1 MKKFISV
8 LLATALLGSG
18 GAALAHDDD
27 AEQLDPVVQIVSEYD
42 NADEQLDALLE
53 LRARIDEMIAQIGSA
68 DYAPLER
75 NDINDDVTRLQE
87 RLIEL
92 GYMTRANGK
101 YDNETVKAVK
111 QFEKVNGL
119 ENDGKASVLDQLIL
133 FSASALT
140 KDGQPATTVTD
151 VNQTEPAPGDVKPD
165 PDADKPDPSADKP
178 DPDADKPDPDADKPN
193 PDANKPNPNIANL
206 DLDSYAPFDFA
217 EYTADPEAF
226 QDSMVQL
233 EGNVLQLL
241 NAQGDTGA
249 LILVTDDLQRI
260 YVEADA
266 QTLDGISGGNRL
278 NVYARISSTYE
289 YTTLTGESRTLPR
302 AVADGID
309 VLS

>member
-1 MKKFISV
+1 M
-8 LLATALLGSG
+8 LATALLGSG

-133 FSASALT
+133 FSDSALT

-165 PDADKPDPSADKP
+165 PDADKPDPSANKP
-178 DPDADKPDPDADKPN
+178 DPRRGQAQSRRGQAR
-193 PDANKPNPNIANL
+193 
-206 DLDSYAPFDFA
+206 S
-217 EYTADPEAF
+217 
-226 QDSMVQL
+226 QHSQSRSRQL
-233 EGNVLQLL
+233 
-241 NAQGDTGA
+241 
-249 LILVTDDLQRI
+249 
-260 YVEADA
+260 
-266 QTLDGISGGNRL
+266 
-278 NVYARISSTYE
+278 
-289 YTTLTGESRTLPR
+289 R
-302 AVADGID
+302 AV
-309 VLS
+309 

>member
-68 DYAPLER
+68 DYAPLAR

-133 FSASALT
+133 FSDSALT

-178 DPDADKPDPDADKPN
+178 DPGADKPHPDADKPD
-193 PDANKPNPNIANL
+193 PNIANL

-278 NVYARISSTYE
+278 TVYARISGTYE

>member
-27 AEQLDPVVQIVSEYD
+27 VEQLDPVVQIVSEYD

-178 DPDADKPDPDADKPN
+178 DPGADKPDPS
-193 PDANKPNPNIANL
+193 IANL

-241 NAQGDTGA
+241 NAQGDTSA

-278 NVYARISSTYE
+278 TVYARISGTYE